1 MYKIR
6 VKAKKYWKPTL
17 VEEVHTAT
25 VWAMDYLHLDI
36 TPIPIHIKLCGPTT
50 TFGDCVDLDHKI
62 VVRLFSSPEWLGT
75 LFHELTHAQQYLYGR
90 LQLEFDH
97 AYWNGVLFQRDDF
110 EYSNEPWEVEAR
122 KIESKMQK
130 KFLTF

>member
-6 VKAKKYWKPTL
+6 VKAKKYWKSAL

-25 VWAMDYLHLDI
+25 VWAVDYLRLDI
-36 TPIPIHIKLCGPTT
+36 SPIPIHIKLCGPTT

-90 LQLEFDH
+90 LQLECDH
-97 AYWNGVLFQRDDF
+97 AYWNGELFQRKDF
-110 EYSNEPWEVEAR
+110 KYSNEPWEVEAR